1 MTEPTIDVPL
11 TSAELL
17 LLRQRI
23 NVQAYDGFGPISFG
37 AENSELDAKLYRAQR
52 DIMDGQ

>member
-1 MTEPTIDVPL
+1 VTEPTIDVPL